1 VGLARGWLPRFRNG
15 EKLRWLVSTFSLR
28 RKVHHGGHGG
38 FSLFSLCTE
47 DSWRFRRARR
57 ILGDREFSP
66 VSPCTEDSRRILN
79 VFVIGR
85 ARGHGGLRPR
95 RQVHH
100 TPNPHDMGKHIS
112 QVHAL
117 SVGLGGGGVGLCR
130 FADFHGT
137 RAWCFL
143 HFCFPKNYKV
153 RHLGNLCFRNQMLL
167 STFSVSYSRLIEF
180 RTLGKC
186 CLPDFGKTCS
196 FSKKEPKSYKK
207 LLLLEEEPHCPSL
220 DQ

>member
-66 VSPCTEDSRRILN
+66 VSPCTEDLRRILN

-117 SVGLGGGGVGLCR
+117 SVGLGGGVLACAGSLIFMGPVPGV
-130 FADFHGT
+130 
-137 RAWCFL
+137 
-143 HFCFPKNYKV
+143 FCIFV
-153 RHLGNLCFRNQMLL
+153 FRK
-167 STFSVSYSRLIEF
+167 T
-180 RTLGKC
+180 TKC
-186 CLPDFGKTCS
+186 DI
-196 FSKKEPKSYKK
+196 
-207 LLLLEEEPHCPSL
+207 
-220 DQ
+220 